1 MNVPSGKES
10 GFPRLTI
17 EKIPPLRTLIENFRD
32 VIKHSARVPAAVAG
46 GPFELLEG
54 RSRTG
59 KLGPAQCLSLAVH
72 IGAIAA
78 LAMLLH
84 NVTKHPP
91 GILREIPNILYP
103 GHIVKENPGAKPSVG
118 QGSGGHDDPRPA
130 TKGFLAFA
138 STNPIIPPR
147 PPISEAPL
155 MPVIPT
161 VPDPHAIPKDMSPTE
176 LGLPWMP
183 DVNGSQGPGGPE
195 GYGSR
200 AGHTMGDS
208 DLDGRG
214 GRGHV
219 PSPYVAGAS
228 YPECVYC
235 PSPTFS
241 DEARQAKLQGTVT
254 LELVVTADGR
264 ASNIRI
270 TKGLGLGLDE
280 RALEAV
286 RSWRFKPARNRS
298 GRALP
303 VLIPVEV
310 TFHLY

>member
-10 GFPRLTI
+10 GLPRLTI
-17 EKIPPLRTLIENFRD
+17 EKAPRLRTLIENFRD
-32 VIKHSARVPAAVAG
+32 AVKHSARVPAAVAG

-84 NVTKHPP
+84 NVTKHSP

-103 GHIVKENPGAKPSVG
+103 RHIVKENPGAKPSVG

-130 TKGFLAFA
+130 AKGFLAFA

-155 MPVIPT
+155 VPVIPT
-161 VPDPHAIPKDMSPTE
+161 IPDPRAISKNILPME
-176 LGLPWMP
+176 LGLPWMR

-195 GYGSR
+195 GYGSTK
-200 AGHTMGDS
+200 GHSMGDS
-208 DLDGRG
+208 QDGTG
-214 GRGHV
+214 GRGNALT
-219 PSPYVAGAS
+219 PYAAGAS

-235 PSPTFS
+235 PRPGFT
-241 DEARQAKLQGTVT
+241 DEARQQKLQGTVM
-254 LELVVTADGR
+254 LEVVVTADGR
-264 ASNIRI
+264 AGNIRI

-280 RALEAV
+280 RAVEAV
-286 RSWRFKPARNRS
+286 RNWRFKPARDAA
-298 GRALP
+298 GHALP
-303 VLIPVEV
+303 VWIPVEM